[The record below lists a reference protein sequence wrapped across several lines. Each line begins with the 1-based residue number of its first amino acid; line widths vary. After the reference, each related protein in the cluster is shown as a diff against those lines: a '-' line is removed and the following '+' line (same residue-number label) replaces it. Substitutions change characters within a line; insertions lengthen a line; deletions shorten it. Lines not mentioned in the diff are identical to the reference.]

1 MAAIFDLILAP
12 QRAVSHQHTILQR
25 GIARPQEGHY
35 GLRLRFG
42 HSHTATA

>member
-1 MAAIFDLILAP
+1 MAAVFDLILAP
-12 QRAVSHQHTILQR
+12 QRAVAQQRAILQR
-25 GIARPQEGHY
+25 GITRPQEEHY